1 MATSPK
7 RVEFVQLALPSQTD
21 KPKLL
26 VVIVL
31 CLLVAVS
38 DLGMSSDSIDRV
50 VAVVNQDII
59 TESELRQEVENPLLN
74 PSTSPEEIVPSP
86 LSLSVNIIRLPPLSS
101 ESSSPTIGRSSN
113 STRIAQQQAS

>member
-1 MATSPK
+1 MATSLK
-7 RVEFVQLALPSQTD
+7 RVEFVQLALPSQKD

-59 TESELRQEVENPLLN
+59 TESELRQEVAQTQRELRAQGQVIPSIAGLKINVLESMIVNLIQIQRIKSLN
-74 PSTSPEEIVPSP
+74 IKV
-86 LSLSVNIIRLPPLSS
+86 
-101 ESSSPTIGRSSN
+101 
-113 STRIAQQQAS
+113 AD